1 MRQTSSDIGI
11 GVGLLL
17 FCGFAAWRT
26 LKISVPPEDTIA
38 GTSFLPWIMIG
49 GIVLMS
55 LILISR
61 ALLRLR
67 MDEIVNIPIPER
79 ATFMKMVLFTVLMVT
94 YAALFMKFGYIAT
107 TLVVFIVGLILFQ
120 ERRIP
125 VLIIFPVVMT
135 GAIYLGF
142 TRVLNVWLP

>member
-11 GVGLLL
+11 GLGLLL
-17 FCGFAAWRT
+17 FCGFSAWRT
-26 LKISVPPEDTIA
+26 LGIRVPPEDTIA
-38 GTSFLPWIMIG
+38 GTSFLPWVMIG
-49 GIVLMS
+49 GIALLSVT
-55 LILISR
+55 LIGRALISLKR
-61 ALLRLR
+61 
-67 MDEIVNIPIPER
+67 EEVVSIVIPER
-79 ATFMKMVLFTVLMVT
+79 KTFMKMALFTVLMVA

-107 TLVVFIVGLILFQ
+107 TLVVFVVGLILFQ